1 MMNTNAIQWKDRR
14 VLVVGLGRSGQA
26 AARLCALRGA
36 RVTVND
42 SRSAEALG
50 ETLGAL
56 PRGVGAHLGGHP
68 EALFLS
74 QDLIV
79 LSPGVPPLPAL
90 DAAAR
95 AGVEI
100 LGEIELA
107 SRFVSADVVGITG
120 TNGKSTVTTWIG
132 EMLRASGRPLFV
144 GGNLGEPFASAVDTP
159 AAGPGGICVV
169 ELSSFQLETCVS
181 LRPRVA
187 LLLNLDADHLDR
199 YPDLG
204 AYGAAKA
211 RIFAHQSAS
220 DWAITNWDQPLC
232 RALLHGVPGQV
243 AGFGLQNV
251 PPIGATT
258 EGDGIVLAL
267 PGRPPVTLSAARLRL
282 VGRHNLENALA
293 SALAA
298 VLLGAEPEAVQVS
311 LDTFSGLPHR
321 MELVGEVRGVR
332 FYNDSKATNVSAVAG
347 SLGGFPD
354 RYVWVA
360 GGRHKGAPYHPL
372 RAVLG
377 GRAKAL
383 VLIGEAADLIAADLD
398 GVAPVVRAES
408 LEEAVALA
416 ADRAAPGEAVVL
428 SPACSSYD
436 MFHNFEERGACFA
449 AAVADLG
456 RRNR

>member
-1 MMNTNAIQWKDRR
+1 MRKTAIQLKGRQ

-26 AARLCALRGA
+26 AAHLCVRHGA

-42 SRSAEALG
+42 HRSAEALG
-50 ETLGAL
+50 PALDAL
-56 PRGVGAHLGGHP
+56 PAGVALHLGGHP
-68 EALFLS
+68 EALFVS
-74 QDLIV
+74 KDLIV

-90 DAAAR
+90 EAAAR

-107 SRFVSADVVGITG
+107 ARFVSADVVGITG

-132 EMLRASGRPLFV
+132 DMLRASGRPLFV
-144 GGNLGEPFASAVDTP
+144 GGNLGEPFTSAVDT
-159 AAGPGGICVV
+159 AAGGRGGICVV

-199 YPDLG
+199 YPDLQ

-211 RIFAHQSAS
+211 RIFAHQGEG

-232 RALLHGVPGQV
+232 RALVEGVPGQV
-243 AGFGLQNV
+243 AGFGLQEV
-251 PPIGATT
+251 PPWGATT
-258 EGDGIVLAL
+258 EGDGIILTL
-267 PGRPPVTLSAARLRL
+267 PGQSPVTLSAARLRL

-293 SALAA
+293 SALGA
-298 VLLGAEPEAVQVS
+298 VLLGAEPDAVQAS
-311 LDTFSGLPHR
+311 LDTFGGLPHR

-360 GGRHKGAPYHPL
+360 GGRHKGASYHPL

-383 VLIGEAADLIAADLD
+383 VLLGEAADLIAEDLA
-398 GVAPVVRAES
+398 GVAPVVRAGS

-416 ADRAAPGEAVVL
+416 ADRASPGEAVVL

-436 MFHNFEERGACFA
+436 MFRNFEERGACFA

-456 RRNR
+456 RRSR

>member
-1 MMNTNAIQWKDRR
+1 MTSNAISLKDRR
-14 VLVVGLGRSGQA
+14 VLVVGLGRSGQS
-26 AARLCALRGA
+26 AARLCAGRGA

-42 SRSAEALG
+42 HRSAGALG
-50 ETLGAL
+50 DVLASL
-56 PRGVGAHLGGHP
+56 PAGVTAHLGGHP
-68 EALFLS
+68 EEIFVA

-79 LSPGVPPLPAL
+79 LSPGVPALSAL

-107 SRFVSADVVGITG
+107 ARFVSADVVGITG

-132 EMLRASGRPLFV
+132 DMLRACGRPLFV
-144 GGNLGEPFASAVDTP
+144 GGNLGEPLSGAVDAP

-199 YPDLG
+199 YPDMA

-211 RIFAHQSAS
+211 RIFAQQTAR
-220 DWAITNWDQPLC
+220 DWAITNWDQPPC
-232 RALLHGVPGQV
+232 RALVQGVPGQV
-243 AGFGLQNV
+243 AGFGLQHV
-251 PPIGATT
+251 PPWGATT
-258 EGDGIVLAL
+258 EGDEIVLSL
-267 PGRPPVTLSAARLRL
+267 PGRSPVTLSAARLRL

-298 VLLGAEPEAVQVS
+298 VLLGAEPGAVQES
-311 LDTFSGLPHR
+311 LDTFRGLPHR

-347 SLGGFPD
+347 SLGGFAD

-360 GGRHKGAPYHPL
+360 GGRHKGAPYDPL

-383 VLIGEAADLIAADLD
+383 VLIGEAADLIAADLV
-398 GVAPVVRAES
+398 GLAPVVRAGS

-416 ADRAAPGEAVVL
+416 ADLAEPGEAVVL

-436 MFHNFEERGACFA
+436 MFKNFEERGAAFA
-449 AAVADLG
+449 LAVAALDKG
-456 RRNR
+456 RP

>member
-1 MMNTNAIQWKDRR
+1 MHTNQMELTDRR

-26 AARLCALRGA
+26 AARLCARRGA

-42 SRSAEALG
+42 HRGAEALG
-50 ETLGAL
+50 EVLGAL
-56 PRGVGAHLGGHP
+56 PPGVGAHLGDHP
-68 EALFLS
+68 VELFVS

-79 LSPGVPPLPAL
+79 LSPGVPAL
-90 DAAAR
+90 GALEAARR

-107 SRFVSADVVGITG
+107 ARFVSSDIVGITG

-132 EMLRASGRPLFV
+132 DMLSSGGRPLFV
-144 GGNLGEPFASAVDTP
+144 GGNLGEPLSAAVDTP
-159 AAGPGGICVV
+159 AAAPGGICVV

-181 LRPRVA
+181 LRPRAA

-199 YPDLG
+199 YPDM
-204 AYGAAKA
+204 ASYGAAKA
-211 RIFAHQSAS
+211 RIFACQDEG

-232 RALLHGVPGQV
+232 RRFLDRVSGQV

-251 PPIGATT
+251 PPSGATT
-258 EGDGIVLAL
+258 EGDRIVISL
-267 PGRPPVTLSAARLRL
+267 PGRSPVTLLAARLRL

-298 VLLGAEPEAVQVS
+298 VLLGAEPGAVQES
-311 LDTFSGLPHR
+311 LDTFRGLPHR
-321 MELVGEVRGVR
+321 MELVGEVDGVR

-354 RYVWVA
+354 RFVWVA
-360 GGRHKGAPYHPL
+360 GGRHKGAPYTSL
-372 RAVLG
+372 RGVLG
-377 GRAKAL
+377 GQAKAI
-383 VLIGEAADLIAADLD
+383 VLIGEAADLIAADLE
-398 GVAPVVRAES
+398 GVAPVFRAGS
-408 LEEAVALA
+408 LEEAVGVAARLA
-416 ADRAAPGEAVVL
+416 ASKEAVVL

-436 MFHNFEERGACFA
+436 MFSNFEERGACFA
-449 AAVADLG
+449 AAVMDLG
-456 RRNR
+456 RRSR